1 MLKQL
6 GFQDKSFYKD
16 FLFLTFPMALQNLL
30 TTAVNMLDNVM
41 IGQLG
46 AVPIAA
52 VGLANKVFFLYSII
66 TFGLCGGGAV
76 FINQFW
82 GKKDTVGI
90 KKVLF
95 LNLILSVL
103 FAFCFFVVAFFAP
116 HQVMRILTND
126 SEAVQIGAV
135 YLKTISVSYLMSAV
149 IFAFSFF
156 LKSMEKPRYP
166 LMTALVSIV
175 VNFCINYTLI
185 FGKFGFPVLGVQG
198 AAIGTVCA
206 RAVEMV
212 LIVFLAFRSISFLR
226 RGMREYL
233 MIDRAFVGKYLKTSV
248 PVIGNEGF
256 WALGVTVMAAVYA
269 RVSTDAI
276 AAINIVNLISDAASV
291 FIFGASNAAAIIVGK
306 QIGLKR
312 TQQAYLYAARF
323 SRLAPLLGLLF
334 GLLAIGAAPLFIRC
348 FAITDELSALAFR
361 LTVIMAGFMP
371 FRTFTLI
378 NIVGVLRSGGD
389 TVFCFWTDFTGIWLI
404 GVPFTAVSGLLLGCP
419 IEVVY
424 PLSLCE
430 ELVKSLIIIQR
441 LKRGNWITDLVNE

>member
-1 MLKQL
+1 
-6 GFQDKSFYKD
+6 
-16 FLFLTFPMALQNLL
+16 MALQNLI
-30 TTAVNMLDNVM
+30 TTAVNMLDNIM

-46 AVPIAA
+46 SVPIAA
-52 VGLANKVFFLYSII
+52 VGLANKVFFLYSIV

-82 GKKDTVGI
+82 GKKDTAGI

-95 LNLILSVL
+95 LNLMLSVL
-103 FAFCFFVVAFFAP
+103 FAFFFFMMAFFAP

-126 SEAVQIGAV
+126 PAAVDIGAV

-156 LKSMEKPRYP
+156 LKSMEKPKYP
-166 LMTALVSIV
+166 LITSLVSIV

-185 FGKFGFPVLGVQG
+185 FGKFGFPALGVKG

-206 RAVEMV
+206 RTTEML

-226 RGMREYL
+226 HNGREYL
-233 MIDRAFVGKYLKTSV
+233 SLGREFISKYLKTSV
-248 PVIGNEGF
+248 PVIGNEGL

-312 TQQAYLYAARF
+312 IKRAYLYASRF
-323 SRLAPLLGLLF
+323 SFLAPLLGFLF
-334 GLLAIGAAPLFIRC
+334 GLFAVGASPLFIRC
-348 FAITDELSALAFR
+348 FAITDELSAMAFR
-361 LTVIMAGFMP
+361 LTVIMACFMP
-371 FRTFTLI
+371 FKTFTLI

-389 TVFCFWTDFTGIWLI
+389 TVFCFWTDFAGVWLI
-404 GVPFTAVSGLLLGCP
+404 GVPLTAISGLLLGCP
-419 IEVVY
+419 IEIVY

-430 ELVKSLIIIQR
+430 EFVKSFIIIRR
-441 LKRGNWITDLVNE
+441 LKKGGWITDLVNET

>member
-6 GFQDKSFYKD
+6 GLKDKSFYKT

-30 TTAVNMLDNVM
+30 TTAVNMLDNIM

-52 VGLANKVFFLYSII
+52 VGLANKVFFLYSIV

-82 GKKDTVGI
+82 GKKDTAGI

-95 LNLILSVL
+95 LNLVLSIL
-103 FAFCFFVVAFFAP
+103 FAFFFFVMAFFAP
-116 HQVMRILTND
+116 YQVMRMLTND
-126 SEAVQIGAV
+126 PAAVDIGAV
-135 YLKTISVSYLMSAV
+135 YMKTISVSYLMSAV

-156 LKSMEKPRYP
+156 LKSMEKPKYP
-166 LMTALVSIV
+166 LITSLISIV

-185 FGKFGFPVLGVQG
+185 FGKFGFPALGVKG

-206 RAVEMV
+206 RMIEML
-212 LIVFLAFRSISFLR
+212 LIVFLSFHSISFLR
-226 RGMREYL
+226 HKIGEYL
-233 MIDRAFVGKYLKTSV
+233 SINREFIGRYLKTSV

-256 WALGVTVMAAVYA
+256 WALGVTVMSAIYA

-312 TQQAYLYAARF
+312 VKRAYLYASRF
-323 SRLAPLLGLLF
+323 SRLAPLLGVLF
-334 GLLAIGAAPLFIRC
+334 GLFAVGTAPWFIHC
-348 FAITDELSALAFR
+348 FAITDELSATAFR
-361 LTVIMAGFMP
+361 LTVIMACFMP
-371 FRTFTLI
+371 FKTFTLV

-389 TVFCFWTDFTGIWLI
+389 TVFCFWTDFAGIWLI
-404 GVPFTAVSGLLLGCP
+404 GVPFTAISGLLLGCP
-419 IEVVY
+419 IEIVY

-430 ELVKSLIIIQR
+430 EFVKSFIIIRR
-441 LKRGNWITDLVNE
+441 LKKGGWITDLVNE